1 MPSEKSRSPKS
12 VLAIAAIY
20 LAAHLAFLAPS
31 LEDIDSINF
40 ALGLR
45 HYDVAQHQPHP
56 PGYPVYIALGRTAK
70 GTLQAVA
77 PLLGSPRTE
86 SLSLAIWSPIA
97 GAVALVAAYSIFNA
111 LSPSSMAVW
120 ATVLLAANP
129 LFWLAGS
136 RPMSDMPGLA
146 LALVAQA
153 LFLRGATDRRS
164 IVIGALIAGLAAGV
178 RVQTACLTLPLFAL
192 ALFQQR
198 RQGVLWI
205 VTRPIAAIAV
215 GGLTWAIPLII
226 LSGGIDSYLVALGSQ
241 AGEDFAWTGMLWTTP
256 TPRRLLFALWETFV
270 LPWDSVPLA
279 IVVGV
284 VALIGVLIAWL
295 RQRRAVLILA
305 LAFGPYA
312 IFHLLFQETV
322 HVRYAMPT
330 LPAMAWLIVCAASVA
345 GRAAPV
351 VSAAIVAAALWFAA
365 PLGIAYGREAHP
377 AFRAIAEMDES
388 RHEHP
393 GASVF
398 AHFSML
404 RPLEAASPTGTPM
417 VAVKPRRSRE
427 WLDPVGYWRDG
438 GRRAVWF
445 LADPKRTDLAL
456 IDPQSRRDVT
466 RYRWSVGDHPVL
478 SGTRPLGADWYRIA
492 PPGWFVAEGWG
503 LTPETGGI
511 AQSTGMGVDKRPIE
525 GYVRRRPGPMHLLI
539 GGRHFSAAGDPPVVF
554 TASID
559 GAPIETWTVAPGP
572 GGVSFLRFIDLP
584 GGLASGP
591 GDYAH
596 LIITARAEPAS
607 RPTPPVAIRQFDIQ
621 SSGTLMYGF
630 GEGWHEAEYDNATG
644 VFWRWTS
651 GRSVLRLSP
660 PQDIVLRMRGESPLK
675 YFREVP
681 TVKIRAGDRIVGEL
695 RPRTDFEWAVKVSA
709 DAIRSGDGAIEIETD
724 RIYLPGQAEG
734 TSDAR
739 QLGLRF
745 FEIVVNPVTP

>member
-1 MPSEKSRSPKS
+1 VLSERSRTPKS
-12 VLAIAAIY
+12 VLTIAAIY

-56 PGYPVYIALGRTAK
+56 PGYPVYIALGRSTKA
-70 GTLQAVA
+70 TLEAVA
-77 PLLGSPRTE
+77 PSLGSPRTE

-97 GAVALVAAYSIFNA
+97 GAVALVAAHSIFSA
-111 LSPSSMAVW
+111 LSTSSMAMW
-120 ATVLLAANP
+120 ATALLAASP

-153 LFLRGATDRRS
+153 LFLRGAEDKRAM
-164 IVIGALIAGLAAGV
+164 VMGAVIAGLAVGV
-178 RVQTACLTLPLFAL
+178 RVQTACLTVPLFAF

-205 VTRPIAAIAV
+205 VPPIAAMAV
-215 GGLTWAIPLII
+215 GGFVWAIPLVV
-226 LSGGIDSYLVALGSQ
+226 LSGGLEHYLAALGSQ

-256 TPRRLLFALWETFV
+256 TPRRLLFSLWQTFV

-279 IVVGV
+279 LVVGV
-284 VALIGVLIAWL
+284 LALLGLSIACL
-295 RQRRAVLILA
+295 RQRRAVLLLA
-305 LAFGPYA
+305 LAFAPYA

-330 LPAMAWLIVCAASVA
+330 LPAMAWLVVCAASVA
-345 GRAAPV
+345 RRAAPA
-351 VSAAIVAAALWFAA
+351 VSAAMVAASLWFAV
-365 PLGIAYGREAHP
+365 PVGIAYGQEAHP
-377 AFRAIAEMDES
+377 AFRAIAAMDES
-388 RHEHP
+388 RGEDP
-393 GASVF
+393 GASTF

-404 RPLEAASPTGTPM
+404 RPLEAASPTGTPL

-427 WLDPVGYWRDG
+427 WLGPVEYWRGG
-438 GRRAVWF
+438 GRGIVWF
-445 LADPKRTDLAL
+445 LADPRRTDLEL

-466 RYRWSVGDHPVL
+466 RYRWSIADHPVL
-478 SGTRPLGADWYRIA
+478 GGTRPLAADWYRIA

-511 AQSTGMGVDKRPIE
+511 AQSTGTGVDKHPIDAF
-525 GYVRRRPGPMHLLI
+525 VRRRPGPMHLAI
-539 GGRHFSAAGDPPVVF
+539 GGRHFSAAGDPPVAF

-559 GAPIETWTVAPGP
+559 GTPIETWTVEPGS

-584 GGLASGP
+584 SGLPTGP
-591 GDYAH
+591 DDYAH
-596 LIITARAEPAS
+596 LIISARAEPAS
-607 RPTPPVAIRQFDIQ
+607 RPTPSVAIRQFDIQ
-621 SSGTLMYGF
+621 SSGTLIYGF
-630 GEGWHEAEYDNATG
+630 AEGWHEAEYDNATG
-644 VFWRWTS
+644 VSWRWSS
-651 GRSVLRLSP
+651 GRSVLRVSP
-660 PQDIVLRMRGESPLK
+660 PQDVEVRMRGESPLK

-681 TVKIRAGDRIVGEL
+681 TVKIRAGDRIAGEL
-695 RPRTDFEWAVKVSA
+695 HPDADFEWAVKVSA
-709 DAIRSGDGAIEIETD
+709 DAIRNGEGSIAIETD

-739 QLGLRF
+739 QLGLRL
-745 FEIVVNPVTP
+745 FEIAVNPVSPD